1 MNKKFLSIS
10 IGLCLIAGSAVAKN
24 NHLTLE
30 QRMEQLEARLA
41 TAESRATIAETQMRE
56 LQNKQNA
63 SIQVAQNT
71 VSVISQP
78 LLRRVKRISLLLSLN
93 YLALAT

>member
-30 QRMEQLEARLA
+30 QRMEQLEGVG
-41 TAESRATIAETQMRE
+41 SG
-56 LQNKQNA
+56 
-63 SIQVAQNT
+63 
-71 VSVISQP
+71 
-78 LLRRVKRISLLLSLN
+78 
-93 YLALAT
+93 

>member
-41 TAESRATIAETQMRE
+41 TAESRATIAETQMRYRYGRS
-56 LQNKQNA
+56 A
-63 SIQVAQNT
+63 RS
-71 VSVISQP
+71 
-78 LLRRVKRISLLLSLN
+78 
-93 YLALAT
+93 